1 MQCWENDQYSRCKCL
16 EVVDTP
22 ASVSDTDLEQKMCHI
37 FQKIGLEIGGKIKDR
52 DKAKGTGGT
61 TVKFPK
67 RKAFKVEKQLNSI
80 SSSVLDLSQD
90 TKIFINESFCPYYR
104 GIWNKF
110 KQVTTNM
117 TGPMENLPM
126 VCITVEH
133 KSSCDTK

>member
-16 EVVDTP
+16 EVVDIP
-22 ASVSDTDLEQKMCHI
+22 ASVNDTDLEQKMCHI
-37 FQKIGLEIGGKIKDR
+37 FQKIGLEIGGKIKDK
-52 DKAKGTGGT
+52 DKPKGTGGT

-67 RKAFKVEKQLNSI
+67 RKALNVEKQLNSI

-117 TGPMENLPM
+117 TGP
-126 VCITVEH
+126 T
-133 KSSCDTK
+133 